1 MFDTAEIDDRI
12 INQEVI
18 HMAFWVLWFLALR
31 GKSEPRSIYSA
42 PFVALAGLDEGTIR
56 S

>member
-1 MFDTAEIDDRI
+1 MFDGAEIDDRI
-12 INQEVI
+12 TNQEI

-31 GKSEPRSIYSA
+31 GKSELESIYSA
-42 PFVALAGLDEGTIR
+42 PFLALTGLGEGKIR